1 MAVVQPNINSYT
13 ESGRCRR
20 QANREGPKF
29 TSTHIGENRVD
40 LIVLPETF
48 LPKVRQESTYGYS
61 PMDRKLHQVLDTYGD
76 AAIFGAT
83 TYDFQD
89 APNAYNRS
97 MGNRYYTLYNTV
109 LFRTQGM
116 PMRLCT
122 TKEN

>member
-13 ESGRCRR
+13 EKWEMPDKQIEKVRNLL
-20 QANREGPKF
+20 Q
-29 TSTHIGENRVD
+29 THIGE
-40 LIVLPETF
+40 IEWIYWLPETF
-48 LPKVRQESTYGYS
+48 LPRCDRSPLYGYS

-89 APNAYNRS
+89 APNAYKGLWAIVTTHCIIR
-97 MGNRYYTLYNTV
+97 LYSG
-109 LFRTQGM
+109 RKACQ
-116 PMRLCT
+116 MRLCT